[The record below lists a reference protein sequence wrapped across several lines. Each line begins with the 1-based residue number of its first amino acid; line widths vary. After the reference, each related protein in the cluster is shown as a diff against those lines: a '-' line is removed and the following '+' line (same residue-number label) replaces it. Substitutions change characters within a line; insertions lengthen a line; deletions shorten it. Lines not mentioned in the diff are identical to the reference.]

1 MVSHERG
8 HAAAA
13 LALAALALLVAP
25 AATGA
30 ASFATDEAPAARLVA
45 SPVVATA
52 GEPVGLRVTASPRH
66 VVRYVWT
73 TDGGSQTTVA
83 GTLRTSFES
92 AGIAPVEVR
101 LVRRGGLT
109 ETLHSAVTVRAAQ
122 VARQPR
128 PAAHRSERQVRRV
141 ARRPSPA
148 RTPLTVIAAAAAS
161 VTIRDFSFQAATTTI
176 HVGDSVT
183 WTNLGPSEHT
193 ATATGGS
200 FDTGVLRKGQS
211 ATHTFTTAGTFQYMC
226 SIHPFMRGTVVVQGA
241 SSSSSP
247 STSSSSGG
255 STSTPSSGASAS
267 STPSQ
272 ASTGSTLPLTGLDLL
287 PVVLA
292 GALLISA
299 GSVLRRRLD

>member
-52 GEPVGLRVTASPRH
+52 GEPVELRVTASPRH

>member
-8 HAAAA
+8 HAAA
-13 LALAALALLVAP
+13 ALAALALLVAP

-45 SPVVATA
+45 SPAVATA
-52 GEPVGLRVTASPRH
+52 GEPVELRVAASPRH

-73 TDGGSQTTVA
+73 TDGGSRTTVA
-83 GTLRTSFES
+83 GSLRTTFGSP
-92 AGIAPVEVR
+92 GVAPVEVE
-101 LVRRGGLT
+101 LVHRGGLT

-122 VARQPR
+122 VARPPR
-128 PAAHRSERQVRRV
+128 PPAHRPERRVRPV
-141 ARRPSPA
+141 ARRPSAA

-200 FDTGVLRKGQS
+200 FDTGVLRRGQS

-241 SSSSSP
+241 SSSP
-247 STSSSSGG
+247 STSPSPAG

-267 STPSQ
+267 SAPAQ

-292 GALLISA
+292 GALLLSA
-299 GSVLRRRLD
+299 GSVLRRRLG